1 MGPLYDS
8 LGGISSVSIC
18 SAGSWYGF
26 IRSTWTT
33 FSFFVKQD
41 QNLVLRKSRLIN
53 GVAPDTVRNTFLR
66 VFRRDRL
73 FLTEYKPIRDL
84 RERRIPFGVWNRNVD
99 DLCLEL
105 QSVHR
110 ASCRDS
116 SALAAILV
124 MLLSS
129 KSLGQNGSIVSS
141 VVSAS
146 RP

>member
-33 FSFFVKQD
+33 SLSFLFVKQD

-66 VFRRDRL
+66 VFGETDFSL
-73 FLTEYKPIRDL
+73 EYKPIRDL
-84 RERRIPFGVWNRNVD
+84 RERMIPFGVWNRNVD
-99 DLCLEL
+99 DLVLS
-105 QSVHR
+105 QSVH
-110 ASCRDS
+110 S
-116 SALAAILV
+116 
-124 MLLSS
+124 
-129 KSLGQNGSIVSS
+129 G
-141 VVSAS
+141 
-146 RP
+146 